1 MANTKSAKK
10 MIRKIERRTT
20 ANKARRT
27 NMRTHIRKVEEAI
40 AAGDKTQ
47 AIATLRQAEPKIV
60 RSAQKGIL
68 HKRTAARKIS
78 RLTKRV
84 NSIA

>member
-10 MIRKIERRTT
+10 MVRKIERKT
-20 ANKARRT
+20 AINKSRRT

-40 AAGDKTQ
+40 SAGDKELATQ
-47 AIATLRQAEPKIV
+47 ALRQAEPKIV

-68 HKRTAARKIS
+68 HKRTAARKVS
-78 RLTKRV
+78 RLSKRV
-84 NSIA
+84 SQLG